1 MSISCLTQV
10 ISRAGG
16 DTPARPDSKCRPAV
30 QGCAFAQLRPCPCN
44 RRRFHHPDRLALGQA
59 VDSSGENF
67 NLLAATIHRLPFRV
81 RAKPILVGVGNT
93 DYRKKSPVG
102 TTCQFIFPDL
112 RGGGRVVASVA
123 TRSRNSSAPAR
134 RMLRRPPEHGNAVP
148 RELRRALRLPPGGPI
163 HTAGVTMDPLD

>member
-1 MSISCLTQV
+1 MTHPLGPILSVGPRFRGAPLRNFV
-10 ISRAGG
+10 HARATGADFIIRIG
-16 DTPARPDSKCRPAV
+16 WRSV
-30 QGCAFAQLRPCPCN
+30 
-44 RRRFHHPDRLALGQA
+44 RLLN
-59 VDSSGENF
+59 SSGENF

-148 RELRRALRLPPGGPI
+148 RELRRALRLPPGRPI